1 MNRNMAFIRLYY
13 LFWLGA
19 AGFIYPFISLFYKQ
33 QGLTGTQ
40 MGLLGTVASI
50 IGLISAPLIGRVSDN
65 VSHPRRV
72 LQICLIGSATLY
84 LFLSQQHAFV
94 WIALIVALDALIG
107 AFGAWLILLL
117 TQTPINANSL
127 EV

>member
-1 MNRNMAFIRLYY
+1 MNRNLAFIRLYD

-40 MGLLGTVASI
+40 MELLGTVASI

-65 VSHPRRV
+65 VLHPN
-72 LQICLIGSATLY
+72 T
-84 LFLSQQHAFV
+84 
-94 WIALIVALDALIG
+94 
-107 AFGAWLILLL
+107 
-117 TQTPINANSL
+117 NSL